1 MPLRQAD
8 HSSEG
13 VLPSIL
19 RLRNLQWEA
28 AKDSRATD
36 DGALC
41 THLLLF
47 AGHKCFVL
55 FTKESANEHPA
66 SLTVLYRFIFIL
78 LGFVRT
84 V

>member
-1 MPLRQAD
+1 MRQAD

-36 DGALC
+36 DDGALC

-47 AGHKCFVL
+47 ASHKCFVL

-66 SLTVLYRFIFIL
+66 SLTVLSRFICIL